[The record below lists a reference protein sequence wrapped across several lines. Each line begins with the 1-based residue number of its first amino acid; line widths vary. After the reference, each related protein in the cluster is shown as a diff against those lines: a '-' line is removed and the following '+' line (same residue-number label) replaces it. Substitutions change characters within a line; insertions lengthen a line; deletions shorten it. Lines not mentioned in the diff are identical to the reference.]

1 MKKKYTSIQ
10 IVNITLLFLFLLSAG
25 CISDPLTQTPI
36 VLDET
41 SQAVPNPTRPDISGR
56 IVYSSNVNTSTYPF
70 VTQIFLKDLD
80 TNTVTQLTHSGN
92 NEMPVWSPDGTR
104 IAYVSWSQEKSF
116 DIYIMNDDGTQAEP
130 LIASGASEAV
140 PDWSPTGDKIVFQS
154 NQGGPF
160 QVYVIDLESHE
171 TTRLTDMPGGASFPR
186 WSTDGRR
193 IVFTALI
200 GQPGRSQICIID
212 ADGMNLKQ
220 MTIYDPY
227 HFDGQPN
234 WCPDDSCI
242 IFTRYVN
249 GVPRL
254 MRLDLETREVM
265 PLLND
270 FFSENLAETKLARS
284 PLRKYLTFS
293 VLKESY
299 ALNVETG
306 ELFSLGVIDRSLS
319 VSLYP

>member
-1 MKKKYTSIQ
+1 
-10 IVNITLLFLFLLSAG
+10 
-25 CISDPLTQTPI
+25 TQTPI

-41 SQAVPNPTRPDISGR
+41 SQAVPNPTQADISGR
-56 IVYSSNVNTSTYPF
+56 IVYSSIVSTEPF

-80 TNTVTQLTHSGN
+80 TNMVTQLTHSGN
-92 NEMPVWSPDGTR
+92 NGFPVWSPDGSK
-104 IAYVSWSQEKSF
+104 IAYESWSQEKSF
-116 DIYIMNDDGTQAEP
+116 DIYIMNDDGTQVEQ
-130 LIASGASEAV
+130 LIASTAREES
-140 PDWSPTGDKIVFQS
+140 PDWSPSGDKIVFQS
-154 NQGGPF
+154 DRDGSS
-160 QVYVIDLESHE
+160 QVYIINLD
-171 TTRLTDMPGGASFPR
+171 TYKMTRLTDNLVGVSFPQ

-200 GQPGRSQICIID
+200 GQPGRSQIFIID
-212 ADGMNLKQ
+212 ADGTNLKQ
-220 MTIYDPY
+220 MTTYDPY
-227 HFDGQPN
+227 HFQGQPN

-242 IFTRYVN
+242 IFARGVN
-249 GVPRL
+249 GIPRL

-270 FFSENLAETKLARS
+270 VFSENLAETKLARS

-306 ELFSLGVIDRSLS
+306 ELFSLGVIDRSIS